1 MKKCLMFDWTGTL
14 ADEYELDKSVCKNM
28 ELEISRKEGISLKE
42 ANKKYTDFL
51 KEYENSW
58 KWYSY
63 PLHGE
68 NFGINWK
75 ESQLSALHKIK
86 LIPNVLEVMTFYKEK
101 GYYFFLLTN
110 AVRAVIELRL
120 DYLNV
125 RNCFDLIITSDM
137 VKSTKTTGKHFEYA
151 LKYIDLS
158 DIRAYMIGDIFTQDL
173 LPAKKFGIIT
183 ILCKFGDVA
192 YLHTS
197 NPNEKIESKIDFP
210 DYTISGIKE
219 ILKIIK

>member
-28 ELEISRKEGISLKE
+28 ELEISRKEGISLEE

-51 KEYENSW
+51 KKYENSW

-68 NFGINWK
+68 KFGISWK

-101 GYYFFLLTN
+101 GYCFFLVTN

-120 DYLNV
+120 DYLKV
-125 RNCFDLIITSDM
+125 RNYFDIIITSDM

-158 DIRAYMIGDIFTQDL
+158 DIRTYMIGDIYTQDL

-197 NPNEKIESKIDFP
+197 NSNEKIETKTDFP